1 MVMSYGEEP
10 DEAGK
15 LFVGGISRQTTDDT
29 FRKHFEEY
37 GQIKACVLMKDQN
50 KQSRGFGFV
59 TYEDPTS
66 VAKVLKAR
74 PHTLDGKQIDPKPCT
89 PQSIQRQK
97 KMNAHNFSKA
107 HKIFVGGISMEATE
121 DDLRE
126 YFERYGVV
134 LEVVFV
140 VDKNDSSRRHKGFGF
155 VTFEDESSV
164 EQAIAKHFHFIK
176 DKRCEAKP
184 AESRE
189 KMDAMKMQGG
199 GNQYPQFNQMG
210 GGNQFQNRGM
220 GGNMGQGQNQM
231 GYGGGMN
238 QGAGNMQPNPMMGGQ
253 GGGYGGYGNNN
264 YPTSYPQ
271 QYGANQNAGYGS
283 YGNYG
288 QGNMGQ
294 GGNMQGGMQGS
305 GMGPGGY
312 GGGMPNQGGMGG
324 GNQMSGNQGM
334 GNYPQQQ
341 SGYGP
346 MKPDYGM
353 GGNNNM
359 PHQAPNNNQSG
370 VGGGYNNNQRNSN
383 MGGGGGAG
391 YHPYRRT

>member
-1 MVMSYGEEP
+1 MSYGEEP

-29 FRKHFEEY
+29 FRKHFEGY

-164 EQAIAKHFHFIK
+164 EQAIAKHFHFIR

-189 KMDAMKMQGG
+189 KMDAMKQMG
-199 GNQYPQFNQMG
+199 GNQGGYGGGYNNMGGGYNNRGGNMGNNMG
-210 GGNQFQNRGM
+210 GGNQM
-220 GGNMGQGQNQM
+220 GG
-231 GYGGGMN
+231 YMN
-238 QGAGNMQPNPMMGGQ
+238 QGNMVPPNQMM
-253 GGGYGGYGNNN
+253 GGGYGYNNN

-271 QYGANQNAGYGS
+271 QYGGQNPGYGN
-283 YGNYG
+283 YGSYG
-288 QGNMGQ
+288 QGNMG
-294 GGNMQGGMQGS
+294 GNGGNMPGNMQGG
-305 GMGPGGY
+305 GMNPGGY
-312 GGGMPNQGGMGG
+312 GGGMPNQGNMGG
-324 GNQMSGNQGM
+324 GNMGGNQGM
-334 GNYPQQQ
+334 GNYQQQQ

-346 MKPDYGM
+346 MKPDYGGM
-353 GGNNNM
+353 GNNNNM
-359 PHQAPNNNQSG
+359 HNNSSNNQ
-370 VGGGYNNNQRNSN
+370 GGGYNNNQNQRSN
-383 MGGGGGAG
+383 MGGGNQGGGNAQG